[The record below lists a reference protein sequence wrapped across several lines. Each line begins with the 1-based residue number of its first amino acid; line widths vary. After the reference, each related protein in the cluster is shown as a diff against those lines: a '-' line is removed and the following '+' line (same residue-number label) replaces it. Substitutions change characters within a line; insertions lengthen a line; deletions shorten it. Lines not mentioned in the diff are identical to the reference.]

1 MVSDAHTLAATVA
14 YNGAPFAGF
23 ARQPGLSTVQGELE
37 DALSTLFRREVP
49 TTCAG
54 RTDAG
59 VHALG
64 QVVSFDVGAEELK
77 GRSLSRLCRSINAL
91 THDAISVRDL
101 RQEAEGFSARF
112 DAKSR
117 EYRYRIV
124 LGETPPIF
132 LAPYSWW
139 IRNQG
144 SLDSSAM
151 AQAASLLIGEHDFK
165 SFCLTASAEGK
176 PTCRR
181 ILALDLLE
189 EEHLGEKCLVVR
201 VEGNAFLHSMVRTI
215 VGTLV
220 EVGCGHKSPEW
231 VGEVLAAR
239 DRSAA
244 GQTAPAQGLTFWK
257 VTY

>member
-37 DALSTLFRREVP
+37 SALSTLFRREVP

-54 RTDAG
+54 RTDSG

-64 QVVSFDVGAEELK
+64 QVISFDVEEVELE
-77 GRSLSRLCRSINAL
+77 GRSLSRLCRSISAL
-91 THDAISVRDL
+91 TPDTISVRDL
-101 RQEAEGFSARF
+101 RQEEPGFSARF
-112 DAKSR
+112 DARSR

-139 IRNQG
+139 IRNQD
-144 SLDSSAM
+144 SLDTDAM
-151 AQAASLLIGEHDFK
+151 ARAASLLVGEHDFK
-165 SFCLTASAEGK
+165 SFCLTASAQDK
-176 PTCRR
+176 STCRR
-181 ILALDLLE
+181 ILSLDLME
-189 EEHLGEKCLVVR
+189 EEHLGEKCLVIR

-220 EVGCGHKSPEW
+220 EVGCGHRSPEW
-231 VGEVLAAR
+231 VGEVLAAK

-257 VTY
+257 VNY